1 MWICKKSGDYIYMY
15 FKDIEASKSQL
26 LGYTL
31 FFGDI
36 ESVNEAKEILK
47 DEYNVNGDFQDGMEL
62 QNIISSSKKTKWFI
76 SIIII
81 LITFF
86 ILFIVMK
93 EYMSKREME
102 FCLLK
107 INGLGNIDLIKMV
120 FIEQVLIMVRNI
132 IFIICECIILRILN
146 TKSLLL

>member
-1 MWICKKSGDYIYMY
+1 
-15 FKDIEASKSQL
+15 
-26 LGYTL
+26 
-31 FFGDI
+31 
-36 ESVNEAKEILK
+36 
-47 DEYNVNGDFQDGMEL
+47 MEL
-62 QNIISSSKKTKWFI
+62 QNIISSSKKTKWLI

-146 TKSLLL
+146 IKSLLL